1 MAKEGKWRPSLEKLF
16 GTESCQNKVSMAT
29 ISARAKVIKLTF
41 VCSDFSATMIP
52 KRQIGL
58 LQIRRNAR
66 SATLQ
71 LKR

>member
-1 MAKEGKWRPSLEKLF
+1 MAAILGKAVRH
-16 GTESCQNKVSMAT
+16 GIVSKQGEHGYDR
-29 ISARAKVIKLTF
+29 SARAKVIKLTF

-58 LQIRRNAR
+58 LQIRRNAQ